1 MRRLQGPFAESLRV
15 TLASFRKLY
24 DLLSDRRTGWIDAA
38 VGALEGHK
46 SHLES
51 DAHQTNGLGIETVT
65 VQVGP
70 DRHCSEK
77 SSQNLLPVKRKRP
90 RVHEF

>member
-1 MRRLQGPFAESLRV
+1 MGSLISTGITGWRRLQGPFAEPLRV

-46 SHLES
+46 GHFES
-51 DAHQTNGLGIETVT
+51 NAYQTNGLGVEVLTA
-65 VQVGP
+65 QVGP

-77 SSQNLLPVKRKRP
+77 
-90 RVHEF
+90 